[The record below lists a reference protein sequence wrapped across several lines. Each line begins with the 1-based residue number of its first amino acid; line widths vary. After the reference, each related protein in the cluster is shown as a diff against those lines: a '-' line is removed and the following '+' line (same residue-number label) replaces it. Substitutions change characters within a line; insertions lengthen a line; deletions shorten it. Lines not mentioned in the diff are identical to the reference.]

1 MGEEVT
7 SDTKVGHGGK
17 EGRPKAMRD
26 KSLDIFLMVL
36 IGMPGIAILVVAC
49 TRPMLITEMIL
60 AISIGLAGLFWVFTR
75 ALLLKTMPA
84 ETGTEKV
91 PARTKTK
98 TGHISTS

>member
-17 EGRPKAMRD
+17 EGRPKVMRD

-49 TRPMLITEMIL
+49 TRPMLMTERIL

-75 ALLLKTMPA
+75 ALLLKSMPA
-84 ETGTEKV
+84 ETDVEKV